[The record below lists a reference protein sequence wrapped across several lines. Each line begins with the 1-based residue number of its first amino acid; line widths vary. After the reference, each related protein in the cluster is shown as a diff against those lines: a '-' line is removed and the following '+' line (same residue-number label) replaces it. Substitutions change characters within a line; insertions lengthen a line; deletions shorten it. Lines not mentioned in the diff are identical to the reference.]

1 MLFKSGNANLTFNL
15 KETSKSDRNVKR
27 LYFSP
32 KKNMEEQRK
41 MLKSKKLGIMVASY
55 VEINK
60 SRKTFA
66 HFPNLMALAFVDS
79 RETYNDSDKFQLNF
93 AVQ

>member
-1 MLFKSGNANLTFNL
+1 
-15 KETSKSDRNVKR
+15 
-27 LYFSP
+27 
-32 KKNMEEQRK
+32 
-41 MLKSKKLGIMVASY
+41 MLKSKKLGIMVASC

>member
-1 MLFKSGNANLTFNL
+1 MT
-15 KETSKSDRNVKR
+15 ETSRDSIS
-27 LYFSP
+27 SP

>member
-1 MLFKSGNANLTFNL
+1 MT
-15 KETSKSDRNVKR
+15 ETSLRDYIS
-27 LYFSP
+27 SPP
-32 KKNMEEQRK
+32 KKMEEQRK
-41 MLKSKKLGIMVASY
+41 MLKRKKLGIMVASY

-66 HFPNLMALAFVDS
+66 HFPNLMALAFVDF

>member
-1 MLFKSGNANLTFNL
+1 MT
-15 KETSKSDRNVKR
+15 ETSLRDFIS
-27 LYFSP
+27 SP
-32 KKNMEEQRK
+32 KKNLEEQRK

-79 RETYNDSDKFQLNF
+79 REIYNDSDKFQLNF